1 MTAAALSIDTPV
13 RPASAPIDGSPM
25 FWAGLIFGSMNVVQ
39 FAIRSGYAQI
49 PGPMIGLMWM
59 GALFTFIMA
68 AFVLKIGSSAALRAQ
83 PEVRAFRKQ
92 WGRLILGGA
101 ALIGVVMGV
110 LGYLKLYALMPV
122 VPAPLALIIYA
133 IGWRMAA
140 VSSGRAGFNGLSVA
154 AIVAA
159 AGLVAVAVYAGPAW
173 QALAYAL
180 VLFTLA
186 AAPGLALILNS
197 RN

>member
-1 MTAAALSIDTPV
+1 MTATALSIDTPV
-13 RPASAPIDGSPM
+13 RPASATIDGSPM
-25 FWAGLIFGSMNVVQ
+25 FWAGLIFGSMNIVQ
-39 FAIRSGYAQI
+39 FAIRSGYAQT
-49 PGPMIGLMWM
+49 PGPVIGLMWM

-68 AFVLKIGSSAALRAQ
+68 AFVLKIGSSAAFRAQ

-92 WGRLILGGA
+92 WGLLILGGGL
-101 ALIGVVMGV
+101 LIGVVMGV

-122 VPAPLALIIYA
+122 VPAPLALIVYA
-133 IGWRMAA
+133 VGWRMAA

-154 AIVAA
+154 ALAAA
-159 AGLVAVAVYAGPAW
+159 AGLTVVAVYAGPAW

-180 VLFTLA
+180 VLFILA